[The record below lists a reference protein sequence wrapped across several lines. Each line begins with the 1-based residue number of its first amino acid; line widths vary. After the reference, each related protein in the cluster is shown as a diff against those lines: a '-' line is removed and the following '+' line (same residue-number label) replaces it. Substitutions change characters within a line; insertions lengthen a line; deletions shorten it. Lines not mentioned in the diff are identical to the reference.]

1 MTKRLAVLTGAICL
15 IVGFQNCSQS
25 ALQTSEMASMNDV
38 SVIVPPAAGGSSSSE
53 ASKVTYIEIPN
64 ISEDGAVSAKISE
77 VSMYRLVIATESG
90 KIHLVDD
97 ANNILQE
104 RCLGSANLAE
114 LKTILSGSSVCAAP
128 VKSADICAM
137 KYTPAYAA
145 LYANE
150 KRVNLGE
157 EKDSCGRGR
166 QDLCGGLADVFQAYV
181 AHVRANWADMSCE

>member
-1 MTKRLAVLTGAICL
+1 MTKRLAVLAGTVCL

-38 SVIVPPAAGGSSSSE
+38 SVIVPPAAGGESPTE
-53 ASKVTYIEIPN
+53 ASKVTYVEIPN
-64 ISEDGAVSAKISE
+64 ISEDGAVSAKASE
-77 VSMYRLVIATESG
+77 VSPYRLVIAIDSG

-97 ANNILQE
+97 GNNILQE

-128 VKSADICAM
+128 VKSNDICAM
-137 KYTPAYAA
+137 KYTPAYAS
-145 LYANE
+145 LYADE

-181 AHVRANWADMSCE
+181 AHVRANWSDMSCE